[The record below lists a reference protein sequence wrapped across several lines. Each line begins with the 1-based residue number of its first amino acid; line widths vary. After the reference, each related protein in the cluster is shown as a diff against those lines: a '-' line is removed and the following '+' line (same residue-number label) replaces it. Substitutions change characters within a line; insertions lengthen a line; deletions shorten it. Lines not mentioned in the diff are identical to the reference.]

1 MDCATQY
8 DMLPL
13 LEPPPAVVKFAT
25 KKQVKLLADDLKME
39 FSSTKDFKGYKG
51 YIGVYP
57 CMTTRDICA
66 ILYKPMHKIRFATL
80 EELQEL
86 YLNFR

>member
-1 MDCATQY
+1 MDYTPQF

-13 LEPPPAVVKFAT
+13 LEPPPAVVRFAA
-25 KKQVKLLADDLKME
+25 KKQVKLLADGLKME
-39 FSSTKDFKGYKG
+39 FSSTRDFNGYKG

-57 CMTTRDICA
+57 CMTTEDICA
-66 ILYKPMHKIRFATL
+66 ILYKPMHKTRFATG